1 MSDSTQARM
10 VGWEHSYHVHDW
22 TKSYFIVHSRA
33 KIKQTKVQLQ
43 TIKKGTLCI
52 YEYLKQI
59 KDAIDTLDFVGFKL
73 STSEYVDYILD
84 GLPGEYDAF
93 VTSVLTRKDDY
104 TIVEIE
110 SLLLAQESRI
120 EKSIGGSMNIV
131 TNGYNI

>member
-1 MSDSTQARM
+1 M
-10 VGWEHSYHVHDW
+10 
-22 TKSYFIVHSRA
+22 
-33 KIKQTKVQLQ
+33 QLQ

-93 VTSVLTRKDDY
+93 VTSILTRKDDRQY
-104 TIVEIE
+104 F
-110 SLLLAQESRI
+110 SLELKEFISVSLG
-120 EKSIGGSMNIV
+120 K
-131 TNGYNI
+131 T